1 MAVQSAAPAQRVMRR
16 LAFRRAI
23 SALSLVAALGLFLLW
38 IPPASRNVL
47 ISNLVSNRLLIV
59 LLLGFTLTAL
69 SLLWARGQAFDI
81 GLFKRVNLRGD
92 QPNVW
97 LDRVMWT
104 ITQIGS
110 VGMVALVAVIMYAM
124 RERRFA
130 LGFVLG
136 SLTLLLM
143 VTIIKALT
151 DRARPF
157 RAMTETRVIGIREPG
172 LSFPSGHTTQ
182 TFFMMTLIVAHF
194 EPLWLVSVA
203 LLGIALL
210 VGVTRVYLGVHYP
223 RDVIA
228 GAVLG
233 VMWARL
239 AILVAPFL

>member
-1 MAVQSAAPAQRVMRR
+1 MQR
-16 LAFRRAI
+16 LAVRRAI
-23 SALSLVAALGLFLLW
+23 SALSLIAALGLFLLW
-38 IPPASRNVL
+38 IPSSSRRLL
-47 ISNLVSNRLLIV
+47 ISNLVANRLLII
-59 LLLGFTLTAL
+59 LLFSFALTAL
-69 SLLWARGQAFDI
+69 SLLWAKGQAFDI
-81 GLFKRVNLRGD
+81 GVFKRLNLRGD

-97 LDRVMWT
+97 LDRAMWVT
-104 ITQIGS
+104 TQIGS
-110 VGMVALVAVIMYAM
+110 VWMVALVGVIAYVL
-124 RERRFA
+124 RERSFA

-136 SLTLLLM
+136 SLTLLLL

-157 RAMTETRVIGIREPG
+157 KVMTETRVIGALEPG

-203 LLGIALL
+203 LYGIALL
-210 VGVTRVYLGVHYP
+210 VGITRVYLGVHYP

-233 VMWARL
+233 VMWGTL
-239 AILVAPFL
+239 AILVAPYL